1 MRRYSDLKALPT
13 DAEHEKEAIQEENR
27 GHVNKQQFHE
37 LNLKGGQMEKSDLRV
52 KQVSFSP
59 PPVKEKKKKEKKKK
73 SSACKLTTSQQFF
86 LVPEG
91 NGKLNRKSNL
101 LFT

>member
-1 MRRYSDLKALPT
+1 MRRYSDLKALLT

-73 SSACKLTTSQQFF
+73 VLRANSQPANNFS
-86 LVPEG
+86 LSPKAMG
-91 NGKLNRKSNL
+91 N
-101 LFT
+101 

>member
-27 GHVNKQQFHE
+27 GSRKQTQFHE

-59 PPVKEKKKKEKKKK
+59 PPVKEKKKKKKKK
-73 SSACKLTTSQQFF
+73 FCVQTHNQPTIFPCPRRQWETKPQ
-86 LVPEG
+86 
-91 NGKLNRKSNL
+91 K
-101 LFT
+101 

>member
-27 GHVNKQQFHE
+27 GSRKQTQFHE

-59 PPVKEKKKKEKKKK
+59 PPVKEKKKKKK

>member
-59 PPVKEKKKKEKKKK
+59 PPVKEKKKKKKKVLR
-73 SSACKLTTSQQFF
+73 ANSQPANNFS
-86 LVPEG
+86 LSPKAMG
-91 NGKLNRKSNL
+91 N
-101 LFT
+101 

>member
-1 MRRYSDLKALPT
+1 MRKRPFRRR
-13 DAEHEKEAIQEENR
+13 IG

-59 PPVKEKKKKEKKKK
+59 PPVKEKGKKKK
-73 SSACKLTTSQQFF
+73 KKVLRANSQPANNFS
-86 LVPEG
+86 LSPKAMG
-91 NGKLNRKSNL
+91 N
-101 LFT
+101 

>member
-27 GHVNKQQFHE
+27 GSRKQTQFHE

-59 PPVKEKKKKEKKKK
+59 PPVKEKKKKKKKVLR
-73 SSACKLTTSQQFF
+73 ANSQPANNFS
-86 LVPEG
+86 LSPKAMG
-91 NGKLNRKSNL
+91 N
-101 LFT
+101 